1 MSSIENIQQ
10 AILNLS
16 KSDYIQ
22 LRRWLSEL
30 DWEEWDQQ
38 IEADS
43 ADGKLDFLIAEEARR
58 PNSEAPGN
66 SLVHRTTPGFWSH
79 FDSLPE
85 HIQRT
90 ARRSF
95 ERLKENPRYASLRFK
110 KVGKFWSVRVGL
122 SHRAIAVEDGD
133 DFIWVWIGIHAE
145 YDRIT
150 GT

>member
-43 ADGKLDFLIAEEARR
+43 DDGKLDFLIAEAAEAKQRGTL
-58 PNSEAPGN
+58 GN

-79 FDSLPE
+79 FDRLPE

>member
-43 ADGKLDFLIAEEARR
+43 ADGKLDFLIAEATEA
-58 PNSEAPGN
+58 
-66 SLVHRTTPGFWSH
+66 
-79 FDSLPE
+79 
-85 HIQRT
+85 IQR
-90 ARRSF
+90 
-95 ERLKENPRYASLRFK
+95 
-110 KVGKFWSVRVGL
+110 
-122 SHRAIAVEDGD
+122 
-133 DFIWVWIGIHAE
+133 
-145 YDRIT
+145 
-150 GT
+150 GTLETL

>member
-43 ADGKLDFLIAEEARR
+43 ADGKLDFLIAEADGGQQQRGTLE
-58 PNSEAPGN
+58 
-66 SLVHRTTPGFWSH
+66 T
-79 FDSLPE
+79 DSS
-85 HIQRT
+85 
-90 ARRSF
+90 A
-95 ERLKENPRYASLRFK
+95 
-110 KVGKFWSVRVGL
+110 
-122 SHRAIAVEDGD
+122 
-133 DFIWVWIGIHAE
+133 
-145 YDRIT
+145 
-150 GT
+150 